1 MTESRITELEIKLA
15 YQEELIDTLNSIV
28 AKQQLQ
34 IGKLEETCKLL
45 NSKIESLPKSPLL
58 DTQAEPPPP
67 HY

>member
-34 IGKLEETCKLL
+34 MALL
-45 NSKIESLPKSPLL
+45 HK
-58 DTQAEPPPP
+58 
-67 HY
+67 

>member
-1 MTESRITELEIKLA
+1 MSNDRITELEIKLA

-28 AKQQLQ
+28 ANQQVQ

-45 NSKIESLPKSPLL
+45 NSKIETFASTDNFK
-58 DTQAEPPPP
+58 TQVEPPPP

>member
-1 MTESRITELEIKLA
+1 MSHDRITELEIKLA

-28 AKQQLQ
+28 ARQQSQ

-45 NSKIESLPKSPLL
+45 NSKIETLAATDGFKNQP
-58 DTQAEPPPP
+58 EPPPP